1 MSMVNSEKVVV
12 VTGALGGIGS
22 AIVARYLND
31 GMKVGLLDFDAAAGA
46 KKAAALREE
55 GHQVFFACADV
66 SDFAQ
71 CEAACREI
79 EQALG
84 PVYALVLNAGISPKK
99 DGKKAPIYEMD
110 EDEWRRVVGVN
121 LDGAFNLC
129 RIVSPGMVQRR
140 SGRIVT
146 MSSVAG
152 KSFLDLVGVH
162 YSATKG
168 ALIAFTRHLAGE
180 LGPYG
185 ITVNGLAPG
194 RIDTPLLKTV
204 SVELNEAVIADT
216 PLRRLGT
223 PGEVAAACAFFTSDD
238 AGFITGQV
246 LDVAG
251 GWLMT

>member
-1 MSMVNSEKVVV
+1 MKKNNRVAL

-22 AIVARYLND
+22 AIVARYLSE
-31 GMKVGLLDFDAAAGA
+31 GIKVGLVDLDEQAGA
-46 KKAAALREE
+46 LKAEALRND
-55 GHQVFFACADV
+55 HHDVFFAGADV
-66 SDFAQ
+66 ADYGQ
-71 CEAACREI
+71 CAAACQQI
-79 EQALG
+79 EAALG
-84 PVYALVLNAGISPKK
+84 PIDILILNAGISPKK

-110 EDEWRRVVGVN
+110 EAEWQRVVGVN
-121 LDGAFNLC
+121 LNGAFNLC

-140 SGRIVT
+140 RGRIVT

-152 KSFLDLVGVH
+152 KAYLDLVAVH
-162 YSATKG
+162 YGATKG

-180 LGPYG
+180 LGPFG

-204 SVELNEAVIADT
+204 SAELNAAVIADT

-223 PGEVAAACAFFTSDD
+223 PEEVAAACAFFTSDD
-238 AGFITGQV
+238 ASFITGQV

-251 GWLMT
+251 GWMMT

>member
-1 MSMVNSEKVVV
+1 MDNSNKVVV

-22 AIVARYLND
+22 AIVTRYLNQ
-31 GMKVGLLDFDAAAGA
+31 GMQVALLDFDAQAGA
-46 KKAAALREE
+46 EKAAALRAQ
-55 GHQVFFACADV
+55 GHRVVFACADV
-66 SDFAQ
+66 SDFGQ
-71 CEAACREI
+71 CEAACQQI

-84 PVYALVLNAGISPKK
+84 PIYALVLNAGISPKK
-99 DGKKAPIYEMD
+99 EGKKAPIHEMD
-110 EDEWRRVVGVN
+110 AAEWRRVVGVN

-152 KSFLDLVGVH
+152 KAFLDLVGVH

-204 SVELNEAVIADT
+204 SAELNEAVIADT

-223 PGEVAAACAFFTSDD
+223 PDEVAAACAFFTSDD

-251 GWLMT
+251 GWMMT

>member
-1 MSMVNSEKVVV
+1 MTNNERVVL

-22 AIVARYLND
+22 AIVARYLKE
-31 GMKVGLLDFDAAAGA
+31 GMKVGLVDFDAKAGEQRIN
-46 KKAAALREE
+46 ALRTEY
-55 GHQVFFACADV
+55 HNVFFACADV
-66 SDFAQ
+66 SDFEQ
-71 CEAACREI
+71 CQLACQQIEA
-79 EQALG
+79 ALG
-84 PVYALVLNAGISPKK
+84 PIDTLILNAGISPKK
-99 DGKKAPIYEMD
+99 DGKKAPIFEIS
-110 EDEWRRVVGVN
+110 EDEWRLVVGVN
-121 LDGAFNLC
+121 LNGAFNFS
-129 RIVSPGMVQRR
+129 RILSPGMVQRR
-140 SGRIVT
+140 RGRIVT

-152 KSFLDLVGVH
+152 KAYLDLVGAH

-204 SVELNEAVIADT
+204 STELNDAVIADT

-223 PGEVAAACAFFTSDD
+223 PDEVAAACAFFTSDE

-251 GWLMT
+251 GWLMS

>member
-1 MSMVNSEKVVV
+1 MTNNNRVVL

-22 AIVARYLND
+22 AIVARYLKE
-31 GMKVGLLDFDAAAGA
+31 GMKVGLVDFDAEAGEQRVG
-46 KKAAALREE
+46 ALRRENCD
-55 GHQVFFACADV
+55 VFFAHADV
-66 SDFAQ
+66 SDFEQ
-71 CEAACREI
+71 CQLACQDI
-79 EQALG
+79 ETALG
-84 PVYALVLNAGISPKK
+84 PIDTLILNAGISPKK
-99 DGKKAPIYEMD
+99 DGKKTPIFDMPE
-110 EDEWRRVVGVN
+110 EEWRRVIGVN
-121 LDGAFNLC
+121 LNGAFNFC

-140 SGRIVT
+140 SGRIVM

-152 KSFLDLVGVH
+152 KAYLDLVAAH

-194 RIDTPLLKTV
+194 RIDTALLKTV
-204 SVELNEAVIADT
+204 SAELNEAVIEDT

-223 PGEVAAACAFFTSDD
+223 PDEVAAACAFFTSDE

-251 GWLMT
+251 GWLMS